1 MQVASGDMFCWNI
14 LKGNSLA
21 SIWVYHGLS
30 ENRAPQFPKDKG
42 FCNLRFLQNLDN
54 FLYHVWTTQISYSY
68 YSLYIPLWSHKGYLD
83 VITCYHCCW
92 LDLPWKFTEYIT
104 ISGPA
109 YWFHIADYYIISY
122 HIHSDP
128 ILIISHDVPLF
139 YMLRCSPSP
148 KFVALT
154 SSFVWTYPF
163 GGCPIMIT
171 VMMMLILIQYI
182 YIYTGLA
189 KYHDDLVY
197 IE

>member
-1 MQVASGDMFCWNI
+1 
-14 LKGNSLA
+14 
-21 SIWVYHGLS
+21 
-30 ENRAPQFPKDKG
+30 
-42 FCNLRFLQNLDN
+42 LDN

-83 VITCYHCCW
+83 VITCSHCCW

-182 YIYTGLA
+182 YIL
-189 KYHDDLVY
+189 D
-197 IE
+197 